1 MGCSSCASANLT
13 KFTSETMIHPTG
25 FKNAANPGILVFP
38 KLLVCFVLPF
48 QRPSYVNLEKAER
61 CSRSNARSPRANG

>member
-38 KLLVCFVLPF
+38 KLLVCFECGVSQFTLSEADLR
-48 QRPSYVNLEKAER
+48 QLGKD
-61 CSRSNARSPRANG
+61 